1 LKAIT
6 VCQVGILD
14 KARLKIDTAHFCETV
29 NKITFKKYGITG
41 FRDLTT
47 HIQ

>member
-1 LKAIT
+1 VKT
-6 VCQVGILD
+6 
-14 KARLKIDTAHFCETV
+14 DTAHFCETV
-29 NKITFKKYGITG
+29 NKNDIKKFGLIS